1 MESVCLNEDWL
12 VVLDDVLV
20 LDELE
25 ELEDEELLLSDD
37 EGEDEEELEEL
48 PVVDDV
54 GVVLLEVVEVF
65 DDELPLVLDEL
76 AVDCVDRA

>member
-20 LDELE
+20 LDEME

-65 DDELPLVLDEL
+65 PDELPLVLDEL